1 MSNVNKYDCFLS
13 FENNFQFFVRNRIL
27 FYSWFK
33 VRMKICKFY
42 YTVASIEIH
51 LLYSQSKPV
60 VEEEWRLCDYFVCAP
75 SSATRDQE
83 IQVLFGKKGKKRKL
97 SFLFRFTYSIMVKSH
112 SFDPFWSL
120 VAKRVIICFMADDN
134 LKLNIRNEEIDE

>member
-1 MSNVNKYDCFLS
+1 MIAFSVLKIIFNFL
-13 FENNFQFFVRNRIL
+13 QFVRIL

-33 VRMKICKFY
+33 VRMKICKLY

-60 VEEEWRLCDYFVCAP
+60 VEEWRLCDYFVCAP

-83 IQVLFGKKGKKRKL
+83 IQVLFGKKGKRKL
-97 SFLFRFTYSIMVKSH
+97 SFLFRFTYRIIVESH